1 MFGGDGIV
9 KHFQHALLGGW
20 AASGTYL
27 LQSGAPLSWGNVVY
41 LGGDLHLNPK
51 RTVGAAFDTTR
62 FDRHPNDQPTY
73 NIRTF
78 HTTDSRWR
86 GDITNNIDVSLAK
99 QVSYHDRITGELRVE
114 AFNFLNHVTF
124 SNPNLTPTSSAFGM
138 ITGQANESR
147 TLQVSAHIRF

>member
-1 MFGGDGIV
+1 MSGI
-9 KHFQHALLGGW
+9 
-20 AASGTYL
+20 YL
-27 LQSGAPLSWGNVVY
+27 FQSGAPLSWGNVVY
-41 LGGDLHLNPK
+41 LGGPLHLNTRETNKP
-51 RTVGAAFDTTR
+51 AFDTTQ
-62 FDRHPNDQPTY
+62 FDRDPNHQPTY

-99 QVSYHDRITGELRVE
+99 QVSYRDRITGELRVE

-124 SNPNLTPTSSAFGM
+124 SNPNLTPTSSAFGT

-147 TLQVSAHIRF
+147 TLQVSAHVRF